1 MLTMSDDTYLEG
13 RCLIA
18 MPTMG
23 DPRFERTVIYL
34 CAHSEDGAMGIVVN
48 KPLEDFS
55 FAELMEQMEI
65 EGCESDQT
73 IRIQFGGPVETGRGF
88 VLHSDDYLHDGTLQI
103 AGGVALTATIDVLR
117 AMATGTGPKNSIL
130 ALGYAGWAPGQLDAE
145 IQANGWLLCDADH
158 DLLFEA
164 DLDNKWHHALTKIGI
179 DPALLST
186 DIGDMGRPN

>member
-1 MLTMSDDTYLEG
+1 MSDDIYLEG
-13 RCLIA
+13 QCLIA

-55 FAELMEQMEI
+55 FSELLEQMEI
-65 EGCESDQT
+65 DGCDSNEQV
-73 IRIQFGGPVETGRGF
+73 RIQFGGPVETGRGF
-88 VLHSDDYLHDGTLQI
+88 VLHSDDYMHDGTLHI
-103 AGGVALTATIDVLR
+103 GGGVALTATIDVLK
-117 AMATGTGPKNSIL
+117 AMATGTGPRNSIL

-145 IQANGWLLCDADH
+145 IQANGWLTCAADH
-158 DLLFEA
+158 DLLFAKNLEG
-164 DLDNKWHHALTKIGI
+164 KWHQALTKIGI

-186 DIGDMGRPN
+186 DIGDMGKPN